1 MFTVEI
7 EQAGFLACT
16 HAIKVNGA
24 HVADVDERT
33 ANLWRVIADADQVF
47 VSDDMSLTTEREP
60 LVLVRFRLEQKEM
73 TAFLNAVMFDYDAH
87 TEGPLH
93 MGWDE
98 IDPSLR
104 SMFRLK
110 AENLFESDVWEL
122 DIGNHYPRHVPIII
136 VHPEKVGGN
145 DMTPFIELYYAILDS
160 ETPA

>member
-1 MFTVEI
+1 MFSVEI
-7 EQAGFLACT
+7 TQAGFLADT
-16 HAIKVNGA
+16 HDIKVNGK
-24 HVADVDERT
+24 HVATVDERT

-47 VSDDMSLTTEREP
+47 VSDDMALTTEREP

-73 TAFLNAVMFDYDAH
+73 TAFLDAVLFDYDAH

-104 SMFRLK
+104 AMYRLN
-110 AENLFESDVWEL
+110 AQSIFESDCWEL

-136 VHPEKVGGN
+136 VHPEKVGGI
-145 DMTPFIELYYAILDS
+145 DMTPFIELYYVILDS